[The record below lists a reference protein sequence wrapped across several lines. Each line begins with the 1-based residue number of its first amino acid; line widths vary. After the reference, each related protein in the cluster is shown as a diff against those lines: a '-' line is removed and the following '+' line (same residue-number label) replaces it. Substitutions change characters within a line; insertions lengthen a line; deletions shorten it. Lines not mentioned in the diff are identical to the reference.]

1 MSNINFDIYLLPG
14 NWRKGPIKVKQREIL
29 DYYPLWS
36 NIYRV
41 EADITVIALPK
52 REELNVFHFTQSSA
66 CCNMGDRIPAVYVN
80 NAGYFDIS
88 SGVNNNGNYKFKY
101 NFTLGKKYHI
111 AIQQY
116 LQIGKNFIYR
126 IEVNGQIVHTVQ
138 NYQPNNYTDVKV
150 YASDPWNIPLS
161 SEYGL
166 LENFKISS
174 DLDVC
179 GKHKNYNVGLT
190 IIYEK

>member
-1 MSNINFDIYLLPG
+1 MIFIYLLPG
-14 NWRKGPIKVKQREIL
+14 NWRKGPINVQQREIL

-36 NIYRV
+36 NVYRV

-52 REELNVFHFTQSSA
+52 REELNVFHFTQSNS
-66 CCNMGDRIPAVYVN
+66 CCNMGDRIPAVFVN
-80 NAGYFDIS
+80 KAGYFDIS
-88 SGVNNNGNYKFKY
+88 SGVNNNGNYIFQY

-126 IEVNGQIVHTVQ
+126 IEVNGQSVHTAQ

-174 DLDVC
+174 DLDFC
-179 GKHKNYNVGLT
+179 GKHKNYKKLHYPSPMKN
-190 IIYEK
+190 